1 MRETCV
7 KPRILTPLLRAAVP
21 ALVAATL
28 GGCSAAADVRP
39 YLHLIDMPPGFV
51 ISVFAEVPGARSLAV
66 ADDLNAVFVGTRGD
80 SVYAIVD
87 ADRDGTAD
95 RTVKVLSGLNVAN
108 GIAYGDGALYVAE
121 QHRVVRFAARDL
133 ESLAGARPTV
143 IFDRL
148 PDKRSHGWR
157 YAALGP
163 DGGLY
168 VAVGAPCNI
177 CAPTGLEGTI
187 LRFDTGGG
195 GEPRIFARGVRN
207 SVGMDFHPKTG
218 ELFFTDNGADNMGDD
233 VPPDELN
240 HAPRAGMHFG
250 FPYYGGGDA
259 ATDLLRRGVPPM
271 PVVMPA
277 VRFGAH
283 VAALGVHFY
292 RGAMFP
298 PQYRGDAFVAQHGS
312 WNRTIP
318 DGYRIAR
325 VRFDENDDATW
336 TPFAEGWL
344 TRGQAWGRPVDVKE
358 HWDGS
363 LLISDDRAGV
373 IYRIVHGG

>member
-1 MRETCV
+1 MRS
-7 KPRILTPLLRAAVP
+7 RIRTPLIGATVL
-21 ALVAATL
+21 ALVSATL
-28 GGCSAAADVRP
+28 GACS
-39 YLHLIDMPPGFV
+39 
-51 ISVFAEVPGARSLAV
+51 AV

-87 ADRDGTAD
+87 DERDGTAD
-95 RTVKVLSGLNVAN
+95 RTLKVLSGLNVAN
-108 GIAYGDGALYVAE
+108 GIAYGDAVLYVAE
-121 QHRVVRFAARDL
+121 QHRVARYDVRDL
-133 ESLAGARPTV
+133 ESLARARPTV
-143 IFDRL
+143 IYNRL
-148 PDKRSHGWR
+148 PDKRWHGWR

-163 DGGLY
+163 DRGLY
-168 VAVGAPCNI
+168 VTVGSPCNI
-177 CAPTGLEGTI
+177 CKPTGLEGTI
-187 LRFDTGGG
+187 LRFDPGG
-195 GEPRIFARGVRN
+195 GEPQIVARGVRN
-207 SVGMDFHPKTG
+207 SVGMDFHPNTG
-218 ELFFTDNGADNMGDD
+218 ELFFTDNGADGMGDD

-259 ATDLLRRGVPPM
+259 ATDFLPGGGPPLPVIM
-271 PVVMPA
+271 PVVA
-277 VRFGAH
+277 FAAH

-292 RGAMFP
+292 RGATFP

-325 VRFDENDDATW
+325 VRFDESGGATW
-336 TPFAEGWL
+336 KPFAEGWL

-373 IYRIVHGG
+373 VYRIAHGS

>member
-1 MRETCV
+1 MKSRN
-7 KPRILTPLLRAAVP
+7 RIPYLRAAVL
-21 ALVAATL
+21 ALVSVAVGA
-28 GGCSAAADVRP
+28 CSAAADVRP
-39 YLHLIDMPPGFV
+39 YLHLITMPPGFT

-66 ADDLNAVFVGTRGD
+66 ADELNAIFVGTRGD

-87 ADRDGTAD
+87 ADRDGTAE
-95 RTVKVLSGLNVAN
+95 RTLKVLSGLKVAN
-108 GIAYGDGALYVAE
+108 GIAYGDGVLYVAE
-121 QHRVVRFAARDL
+121 QHRVVGFEGRDL
-133 ESLAGARPTV
+133 ESLARARPTV
-143 IFDRL
+143 LYDRL
-148 PDKRSHGWR
+148 PDKRWHGWR

-168 VAVGAPCNI
+168 VALGAPCNV
-177 CAPTGLEGTI
+177 CAPSGLEGSI
-187 LRFDTGGG
+187 VRFDTGGG
-195 GEPRIFARGVRN
+195 EPQVFARGIRN

-218 ELFFTDNGADNMGDD
+218 ELFFTDNGADSMGDD

-240 HAPRAGMHFG
+240 HAPRAGLHFG

-259 ATDLLRRGVPPM
+259 ATDLMPGGGAPVP
-271 PVVMPA
+271 VTMPA

-283 VAALGVHFY
+283 VAALGAHFY
-292 RGAMFP
+292 RGDMFP

-325 VRFDENDDATW
+325 VRFDESGGATW
-336 TPFAEGWL
+336 SPFAEGWL

-373 IYRIVHGG
+373 VYRIAHGM

>member
-1 MRETCV
+1 MKSRN
-7 KPRILTPLLRAAVP
+7 RIPYLRAAVL
-21 ALVAATL
+21 ALVSATV
-28 GGCSAAADVRP
+28 GACSAAADVRP
-39 YLHLIDMPPGFV
+39 YLHLIKMPPGFT

-66 ADDLNAVFVGTRGD
+66 ADELNAVFVGTRGD

-87 ADRDGTAD
+87 ADRDGTAE
-95 RTVKVLSGLNVAN
+95 RSLKVLSGLKVAN
-108 GIAYGDGALYVAE
+108 GIAYGDGVLYVAE
-121 QHRVVRFAARDL
+121 QHRVVRFEGRDL
-133 ESLAGARPTV
+133 ESLARARPTV
-143 IFDRL
+143 LYDRL
-148 PDKRSHGWR
+148 PDKRWHGWR

-168 VAVGAPCNI
+168 VAVGAPCNV
-177 CAPTGLEGTI
+177 CAPSGLEGTI
-187 LRFDTGGG
+187 MRFDTGGG
-195 GEPRIFARGVRN
+195 EPQVFARGIRN

-218 ELFFTDNGADNMGDD
+218 ELYFTDNGADYMGDD

-240 HAPRAGMHFG
+240 HAPRAGLHFG

-259 ATDLLRRGVPPM
+259 ATDLMPGGGAPVP
-271 PVVMPA
+271 VTMPA

-283 VAALGVHFY
+283 VAALGVRFY
-292 RGAMFP
+292 RGDMFP

-325 VRFDENDDATW
+325 VRFDESGGATW
-336 TPFAEGWL
+336 SPFAEGWL

-373 IYRIVHGG
+373 VYRIAHGM